1 MSTINKSEHT
11 RLLKQLYA
19 YRLKDT
25 LSRLSREATALSDW
39 NLQTQ
44 IDSLS
49 QTYDALLSYTATG
62 AADPERDRILLNIQR
77 TAAEIIDRLYLYHEA
92 KNGYGDFW
100 NRIQS
105 QLQMPGQQPDYTK
118 LFEQLKAKLRKE
130 ELIPDTAEPTGNEEK
145 DRVVREEH
153 EQQLDQ
159 LFYAIWCSLHWSES
173 EYNIVC
179 ENLLHTPLPEH
190 DTAVLTS
197 AIAQSVQICFDPY
210 KFRLL
215 TELYHYRTE
224 VQINQRALIG
234 IALGVYYHEER
245 LSLYPTCQDAL
256 QDLLD
261 DETFAQQLGKL
272 QLQLLMS
279 RETEKISTRMHQ
291 EIFPDLLNYKLGNP
305 DSKITSLEELE
316 EYIDENPEWKSR
328 MNRLTDKMRE
338 LGEMQQ
344 EGADTNMYTF
354 TTLKSYPFF
363 RRAPHWFY
371 PFSTRQSDIASILN
385 KYPQA
390 GQFLRLIN
398 NSGMYCNSDLY
409 SLLLT
414 LQQVSGIQ
422 EGKSIL
428 PAGNWDEIS
437 EQLENTQSQQVTPDS
452 IRRQYLQDLYR
463 FYKLW
468 QFKSYQDDIFKDDL
482 ALWRRHSLDKVLQQP
497 ELQEHIAHF
506 LFSKGYYDEAA
517 ELYTRLANHP
527 DTKTE
532 YLQKLGFCYQKQ
544 GHYKEALQAY
554 QKAELLQSG
563 SNTWNDLHIAQ
574 CHRQLHQYEE
584 ALEYYRKVTEAN
596 PDNLNAVL
604 QTGHC
609 LAALRRYQEALKYYF
624 KVEFLGKTPA
634 NAHRA
639 IGWCYFMTGQPQKAE
654 EYYRKVL
661 DNESKLLASDYMNM
675 GHALLIQKR
684 MADAINYYHRAYA
697 VSKDD
702 FQQTLETDTP
712 ALLEQGATAS
722 DLCLLPDLV
731 M

>member
-25 LSRLSREATALSDW
+25 LSRLNQEAMVMSDW
-39 NLQTQ
+39 NLQTR
-44 IDSLS
+44 IDNLR
-49 QTYDALLSYTATG
+49 QTYDALLSYAATG
-62 AADPERDRILLNIQR
+62 ATDPERDKILLDIQR
-77 TAAEIIDRLYLYHEA
+77 AAAEITDLLYLHHEA
-92 KNGYGDFW
+92 KNSYGDFW
-100 NRIQS
+100 NRIQN
-105 QLQMPGQQPDYTK
+105 QLRTLGQQPDYTQ
-118 LFEQLKAKLRKE
+118 LIEQLRANLRKV
-130 ELIPDTAEPTGNEEK
+130 ELIPDTPDQTGHQEK
-145 DRVVREEH
+145 DYIVREAY
-153 EQQLDQ
+153 EQQLDR
-159 LFYAIWCSLHWSES
+159 LFYAVWCSLHWSET
-173 EYNIVC
+173 EYNILC
-179 ENLLHTPLPEH
+179 DNLLHTPLPEY
-190 DTAVLTS
+190 DTAVVTS
-197 AIAQSVQICFDPY
+197 AIAQALLICFDSY

-215 TELYHYRTE
+215 TELYHYRE
-224 VQINQRALIG
+224 ELQVNQRALIG
-234 IALGVYYHEER
+234 IALAVYYHEER
-245 LSLYPTCQDAL
+245 LKLYPACQDAL

-261 DETFAQQLGKL
+261 DETFVQQLGKL
-272 QLQLLMS
+272 QIQLLMS
-279 RETEKISTRMHQ
+279 RETEKISSRMHQ

-305 DSKITSLEELE
+305 DTKITSLEELE

-328 MNRLTDKMRE
+328 MNKLTDKMRE

-371 PFSTRQSDIASILN
+371 PFSTHQSDIADILG

-390 GQFLRLIN
+390 GQFLRFIN
-398 NSGMYCNSDLY
+398 SSGMYCNSDLY
-409 SLLLT
+409 SLLFT

-422 EGKSIL
+422 EGKNIL
-428 PAGNWDEIS
+428 PTELSELG
-437 EQLENTQSQQVTPDS
+437 EQLENTQGKQENPDS
-452 IRRQYLQDLYR
+452 VRRQYLQDVYR

-482 ALWRRHSLDKVLQQP
+482 ALWHRQSLAKALQQP
-497 ELQEHIAHF
+497 ELLEHIAHF
-506 LFSKGYYDEAA
+506 LFSKDYFSEAA
-517 ELYTRLANHP
+517 ELYTQLSALP
-527 DTKTE
+527 EAKAE

-544 GHYKEALQAY
+544 GKYSEALQAY
-554 QKAELLQSG
+554 QKAELLLSA
-563 SNTWNDLHIAQ
+563 NDTWNNLHIAQ

-584 ALEYYRKVTEAN
+584 ALTYYLKVTEAN
-596 PDNLNAVL
+596 PDNLNAAL

-654 EYYRKVL
+654 EYYQKVL
-661 DNESKLLASDYMNM
+661 DNESKILPSDYMNM
-675 GHALLIQKR
+675 GHALLVQKR
-684 MADAINYYHRAYA
+684 IADALTYYHRAYA
-697 VSKDD
+697 VSQDD
-702 FQQTLETDTP
+702 FYQTLQTDTP
-712 ALLEQGATAS
+712 ALLEQGVS
-722 DLCLLPDLV
+722 ISELHLLPDLL

>member
-25 LSRLSREATALSDW
+25 LSRLNQEAMVMSDW
-39 NLQTQ
+39 NLQTR
-44 IDSLS
+44 IDNLR
-49 QTYDALLSYTATG
+49 QTYDALLSYAATG
-62 AADPERDRILLNIQR
+62 ATDPERDKILLNIQR
-77 TAAEIIDRLYLYHEA
+77 AAAEITDLLYLHHEA
-92 KNGYGDFW
+92 KNCYGDFW
-100 NRIQS
+100 NRIQN
-105 QLQMPGQQPDYTK
+105 QLKTLGQQPDYAQ
-118 LFEQLKAKLRKE
+118 LIEQLRANLRQV
-130 ELIPDTAEPTGNEEK
+130 ELIPDTPDNAGRQEK
-145 DRVVREEH
+145 DRVVREAY

-159 LFYAIWCSLHWSES
+159 LFYAVWCSLHWSET
-173 EYNIVC
+173 EYNTLC
-179 ENLLHTPLPEH
+179 DHLLHTPLPEY
-190 DTAVLTS
+190 DTAVVTS
-197 AIAQSVQICFDPY
+197 AIAQSLLICFDPY

-215 TELYHYRTE
+215 TELYHYRE
-224 VQINQRALIG
+224 ELQVNQRALIG
-234 IALGVYYHEER
+234 IALTVYYHEER
-245 LSLYPTCQDAL
+245 FKLYPTCQDAL

-261 DETFAQQLGKL
+261 DEIFVQQLGKL
-272 QLQLLMS
+272 QIQLLMS
-279 RETEKISTRMHQ
+279 RETEKISSRMHQ

-305 DSKITSLEELE
+305 DTKITSLEELE

-328 MNRLTDKMRE
+328 MNKLTDKMRE

-371 PFSTRQSDIASILN
+371 PFNTHQSDIADILG

-390 GQFLRLIN
+390 GQFLRFIN
-398 NSGMYCNSDLY
+398 SSGMYCNSDLY
-409 SLLLT
+409 SLLFT

-422 EGKSIL
+422 EGKNIIPMELSEL
-428 PAGNWDEIS
+428 G
-437 EQLENTQSQQVTPDS
+437 EQLENAQEKQENPDS
-452 IRRQYLQDLYR
+452 VRRQYLQDVYR

-482 ALWRRHSLDKVLQQP
+482 ALWHRQSLAKALQQP
-497 ELQEHIAHF
+497 ELLEHIAHF
-506 LFSKGYYDEAA
+506 LFSKDYFSEAA
-517 ELYTRLANHP
+517 ELYTQLSALP
-527 DTKTE
+527 EAKAE

-544 GHYKEALQAY
+544 GKYSEALQAY
-554 QKAELLQSG
+554 QKAELLLSADD
-563 SNTWNDLHIAQ
+563 TWNNLHIAQ
-574 CHRQLHQYEE
+574 CYRQLHQYEE
-584 ALEYYRKVTEAN
+584 ALTYYLKVTEAK
-596 PDNLNAVL
+596 PDNLNAAL
-604 QTGHC
+604 QAGHC

-654 EYYRKVL
+654 EYYQKVL
-661 DNESKLLASDYMNM
+661 DNESKILPSDYMNM
-675 GHALLIQKR
+675 GHALLVQKR
-684 MADAINYYHRAYA
+684 IADALTYYHRAYA

-702 FQQTLETDTP
+702 FYQTLQTDTP
-712 ALLEQGATAS
+712 ALLEQGVSAS
-722 DLCLLPDLV
+722 ELHLLPDLL